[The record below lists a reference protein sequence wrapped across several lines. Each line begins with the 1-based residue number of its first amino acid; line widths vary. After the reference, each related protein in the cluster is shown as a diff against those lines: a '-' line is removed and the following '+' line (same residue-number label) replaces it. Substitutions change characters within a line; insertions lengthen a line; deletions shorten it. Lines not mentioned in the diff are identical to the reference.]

1 MYAYIGLAQ
10 YEQDID
16 NEYKERTGYGLETTD
31 RFGTDEDD
39 LRIQKRD
46 SRSENVS
53 ETSK

>member
-10 YEQDID
+10 YEQDLD
-16 NEYKERTGYGLETTD
+16 AEYKERTGYGLE
-31 RFGTDEDD
+31 GTYRQRAYGSD